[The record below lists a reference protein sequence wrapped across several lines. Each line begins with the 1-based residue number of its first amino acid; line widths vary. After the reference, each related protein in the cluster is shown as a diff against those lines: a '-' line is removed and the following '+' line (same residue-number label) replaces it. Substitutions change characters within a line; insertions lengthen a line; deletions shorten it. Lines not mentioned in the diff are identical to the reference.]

1 MKNFL
6 STLAL
11 VFAAIIIAAFSLV
24 SELNAY
30 PEEQYQECFLAVKSN
45 PAVVGL
51 PQSSIESFCDCALT
65 AIVDEGR
72 NDQDSAKQCARE
84 KLNN

>member
-6 STLAL
+6 GTLTL
-11 VFAAIIIAAFSLV
+11 VFASLV
-24 SELNAY
+24 MVTFLLATEVFAY
-30 PEEQYQECFLAVKSN
+30 PQEQYQECILAVKSN

-51 PQSSIESFCDCALT
+51 PEISIESFCDCALT

-72 NDQDSAKQCARE
+72 NDENSAKVCARE